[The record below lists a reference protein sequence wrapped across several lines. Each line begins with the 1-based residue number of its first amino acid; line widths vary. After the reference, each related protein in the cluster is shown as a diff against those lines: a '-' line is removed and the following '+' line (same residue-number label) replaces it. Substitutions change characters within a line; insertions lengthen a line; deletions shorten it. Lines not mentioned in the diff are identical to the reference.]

1 MIIRIMTKTFSFV
14 LAVLLLFSCSAIDE
28 KWDDCV
34 RNYKVKVVYD
44 YNMLRADAF
53 TSQVQGICFYI
64 FDENDRLVKEEFRK
78 GPFFSNE
85 FSFDLPDGKY
95 RFACVAGDTADWDEM
110 SRYWSLPVVHNGF
123 SAPELSVSLKGI
135 SDGDLVSDKR
145 LPALWYASPVS
156 PNNSDKMLHI
166 NGYGTDEVVLSLIRN
181 TNNIR
186 LIVQKNGEQNLKS
199 EDFVCELK
207 DAENSFTDYAD
218 HVVDKGK
225 FSYIPFIQKGG
236 VLHNSGENSSPSVLI
251 SEWDVNRL
259 MKDSRMKLTVK
270 RKGDKTPVFDMDL
283 VPLLLML
290 RHEKYAGMNDQE
302 FLDREFEYEFY
313 LILDDSG
320 EWMQLV
326 VKVKDWVIRLNR
338 MDL

>member
-1 MIIRIMTKTFSFV
+1 MIIRKMTKTFSLI
-14 LAVLLLFSCSAIDE
+14 LAVLLFFSCSAIDE
-28 KWDDCV
+28 KWDGCV

-53 TSQVQGICFYI
+53 TSQVQSICFYI
-64 FDENDRLVKEEFRK
+64 FDENDRLVKEELRK

-95 RFACVAGDTADWDEM
+95 RFACVAGDTVDWDEM
-110 SRYWSLPVVHNGF
+110 SRHWVMPVIHNGF
-123 SAPELSVSLKGI
+123 SAPELSVSLRGV
-135 SDGDLVSDKR
+135 SDGGVMSDNR
-145 LPALWYASPVS
+145 LPSLWYASPVS
-156 PNNSDKMLHI
+156 PNNSDKMLHV

-207 DAENSFTDYAD
+207 DAANSYTDYAD
-218 HVVDKGK
+218 YVTDKGR
-225 FSYIPFIQKGG
+225 FSYMPYFQKGG
-236 VLHNSGENSSPSVLI
+236 VLHNIGGNLSPSVLI

-259 MKDSRMKLTVK
+259 MKDSRMRLCVK
-270 RKGDKTPVFDMDL
+270 RKRNETPVFDMDL
-283 VPLLLML
+283 IPLLLML
-290 RHEKYAGMNDQE
+290 RHEKCAGMSDQE

-320 EWMQLV
+320 EWMQLIV
-326 VKVKDWVIRLNR
+326 TVKEWVIRLNR
-338 MDL
+338 MEL

>member
-1 MIIRIMTKTFSFV
+1 MIRKMTKVLSFV
-14 LAVLLLFSCSAIDE
+14 PAVLLFFSCSAVNE
-28 KWDDCV
+28 KWDDCI

-53 TSQVQGICFYI
+53 TSQVQSICFYI

-78 GPFFSNE
+78 GPFSDNE

-95 RFACVAGDTADWDEM
+95 RFACVAGDTVDWDEL
-110 SRYWSLPVVHNGF
+110 SRHWLLPVTHSGF
-123 SAPELSVSLKGI
+123 SAPEFSVSLKGI
-135 SDGDLVSDKR
+135 SAGGLVSDKK

-186 LIVQKNGEQNLKS
+186 LIVQKNGEQDLKTD
-199 EDFVCELK
+199 DFVCELVN
-207 DAENSFTDYAD
+207 AENSYTDYAD
-218 HVVDKGK
+218 QVQDKGR
-225 FSYIPFIQKGG
+225 FSYVPYIMKDG
-236 VLHNSGENSSPSVLI
+236 VLHNSGENSSQSVLI

-259 MKDSRMKLTVK
+259 MKDSRMRLCVK
-270 RKGDKTPVFDMDL
+270 RKANETPVFDMDL

-290 RHEKYAGMNDQE
+290 RHERYADMSDQE
-302 FLDREFEYEFY
+302 FLDREFEYGFY
-313 LILDDSG
+313 LILDDNG

-326 VKVKDWVIRLNR
+326 VKVREWVVRLNR